1 MFTFDAMSFR
11 YRDYLFEDF
20 TARLDHSKI
29 GIVGPHGCGKTTLLR
44 ILNGQIIPQRGT
56 TTVEGSTYLVD
67 FDLTRYKHFTLL
79 DMVELCRPL
88 RSFDTRESAGWI
100 ELLRATDYAQHP
112 IGELSKGVT
121 KKVSLLM
128 GLMATSSVL
137 LVDEP
142 FESVDAETNAN
153 LIRSLRAMER
163 GAVIVSHDM
172 AMLESCVDVIY
183 RVQDRALVQT

>member
-1 MFTFDAMSFR
+1 
-11 YRDYLFEDF
+11 
-20 TARLDHSKI
+20 
-29 GIVGPHGCGKTTLLR
+29 
-44 ILNGQIIPQRGT
+44 
-56 TTVEGSTYLVD
+56 
-67 FDLTRYKHFTLL
+67 
-79 DMVELCRPL
+79 
-88 RSFDTRESAGWI
+88 
-100 ELLRATDYAQHP
+100 
-112 IGELSKGVT
+112 
-121 KKVSLLM
+121 M